1 MGTHRTQTTHLA
13 ESLCAR
19 LCHDMS
25 GPLGTVTG
33 ALELASEDPD
43 SAVES
48 LQLAQ
53 EAAAQMV
60 LRLRLSRAAWA
71 GDCGPLDAAGL
82 ADLATGLPPR
92 VNLEAGGLTGRFAPK
107 IARVLVNMLLLAV
120 DALPRGGTISLSGA
134 PDADVVLMVSGAHAA
149 WPPGLSLALANPLDA
164 ALDEPRAVQAPLAAL
179 LALEAGL
186 RLSVLFAGNGRTN
199 AVAPLLL
206 GAP

>member
-1 MGTHRTQTTHLA
+1 
-13 ESLCAR
+13 
-19 LCHDMS
+19 MS

-33 ALELASEDPD
+33 ALELATEDPD

-92 VNLEAGGLTGRFAPK
+92 VLLEAGALTGRFAPRV
-107 IARVLVNMLLLAV
+107 ARVLVNMLLLAV

-134 PDADVVLMVSGAHAA
+134 PDSEVVLMVSGAHAA
-149 WPPGLSLALANPLDA
+149 WPAGLPLALNNPLEA
-164 ALDEPRAVQAPLAAL
+164 PLDEPRAVQGPLAAL
-179 LALEAGL
+179 LAQEAGL
-186 RLSVLFAGNGRTN
+186 RLSLLFAGGGRDNG
-199 AVAPLLL
+199 VPPLLL
-206 GAP
+206 DTP